1 MTSFQ
6 RLAPRIAVAA
16 GSLVPIGAGGAG
28 VLLGPGMAGAG
39 AIGSTDLD
47 SHFRY
52 LSGLLL
58 AIGIGFVS
66 TIPRLEASG
75 TRFRLLTA
83 LVVMGGLARLLSL
96 ATLGPPL
103 APMLGGLAME
113 LVVTPALAFWQWRL
127 ERAAVAHADGGA

>member
-1 MTSFQ
+1 MTDLQ
-6 RLAPRIAVAA
+6 RLAPRIAVAV

-39 AIGSTDLD
+39 AIGATDLD

-58 AIGIGFVS
+58 AIGFGFVS

-75 TRFRLLTA
+75 KRFRLLTA
-83 LVVMGGLARLLSL
+83 LVVAGGLARLLSL
-96 ATLGPPL
+96 ATLGPPS

-113 LVVTPALAFWQWRL
+113 LVVTPSLAFWQWRL
-127 ERAAVAHADGGA
+127 ERRAAGEEGG